1 MASLTIKNFDGAT
14 PLRED
19 GSRWPFILTMGD
31 TAIVAD
37 HNADLIG
44 ALDGSYLTIP
54 ERDVVASLLARST
67 LALSL
72 AAHRQ
77 AELLGLHLATHGEG
91 TVTEDEL
98 NVILAPRN
106 EALVLAGPWTHP
118 VQLVGIATDYD
129 PYSDRLAPTGNIVLV
144 DPYTDVTLLRSLDAA
159 GVLVY
164 RVHQDA

>member
-1 MASLTIKNFDGAT
+1 MASLMLENFTGTT
-14 PLRED
+14 PKRVD

-37 HNADLIG
+37 HNSDLIN

-54 ERDVVASLLARST
+54 ESDVGASLLARGA
-67 LALSL
+67 LARTL

-77 AELLGLHLATHGEG
+77 AQLLDQHLAVHVES

-98 NVILAPRN
+98 QVILAPRS
-106 EALVLAGPWTHP
+106 EPLQLAVPWTHP
-118 VQLVGIATDYD
+118 VTLVGIATDYR
-129 PYSDRLAPTGNIVLV
+129 PYTDRVAPLGNIVLI
-144 DPYTDVTLLRSLDAA
+144 DPYTDVTLLQSLDAA

-164 RVHQDA
+164 RVHQSA